1 MSIIFYRLPEQQNP
15 RYKYYYSRN
24 INKTTVA
31 CFYSLS
37 LLITTLKCELSVMLI
52 TGDCLSAKIVS
63 SNSLLMLQSQF
74 FKIGLHLFVCGPCSF
89 SYYAIML
96 PFDFLLTKTNLNT
109 WSTCVGLFFLQE
121 KILTAVTLGFVKKQ

>member
-1 MSIIFYRLPEQQNP
+1 MSIIFYRLPQQQNP
-15 RYKYYYSRN
+15 RYQYYHSRN
-24 INKTTVA
+24 INKTSVA
-31 CFYSLS
+31 CLYSLS

-74 FKIGLHLFVCGPCSF
+74 FLNRFAFCGPCSF

-109 WSTCVGLFFLQE
+109 WSKCVGFFFLQE
-121 KILTAVTLGFVKKQ
+121 KILMAVTLGFVKKQ